1 MSYEENPFQAKTYQ
15 TNQTN
20 SIPPIIRETIHRKTI
35 YDEVKVNKPIIMPVA
50 YCNSNSQEEINNILN
65 QKFNDTNYTNYNN
78 YTYEVPSNDIGGIN
92 IDDNNHFTYDT
103 TSNTTYNNNYNY
115 NFNTTNLEHNTQD
128 TTDENIFF
136 TVTKINSINTYND
149 NYDINNLNHLQANKE
164 TDTTNYNY
172 DNNNTYNQTSTN
184 YISNIGNDNNYNI
197 DYTNSNYTANDYFA
211 QNPQVINTNNTNI
224 YSTPYITQVEDNKE
238 IKDARENKIFTTIL
252 TTNEQVTKE
261 QKKEDNR
268 KNDMIYPADDGIN
281 DSQNRNFTFGKTS
294 PDSTEEKKNI
304 ITKNNNNI
312 QVTKLI
318 NTNEPQFENNTNE
331 QKEIK
336 KPKIKA
342 LVKKITDDK
351 VIDSHNDKESNNKNF
366 NNAKVISKIQ
376 KIEYTNSINISES
389 NKNPTNVAYDI
400 KKGPIINI
408 ASNER
413 IFKKPE
419 EKDIKEKE
427 EKKEKVNK
435 ILIPAVIKVINAPEE
450 VDNNKEIKKD
460 IEEPQSISIKKLDN
474 INNISNNNINVQ
486 KKNEN
491 DIKQKI
497 ESPLKNP
504 IKEDDSILKTPKG
517 FSKVKVLKINKT
529 KMPKDNIK
537 KLQYSPNNNI
547 VKPLGKSRH
556 PKVKVV
562 KLTDKNT
569 VNINNNKDSVA
580 KVEYNNVIVRRSN
593 KFKNNSHKK
602 NPSSDNDIINISEI
616 RYEQSSGN
624 EKDKKRDSGSDEK
637 VIDDLDKN
645 LKINDFSAKDEEKK
659 DGLTESTYKRMK
671 NADGL
676 DEFDNNFNNH
686 DLFYNRMKTIFD
698 DLK

>member
-261 QKKEDNR
+261 QKKEDNK
-268 KNDMIYPADDGIN
+268 KNDMIYTADDGIN

-486 KKNEN
+486 KKM
-491 DIKQKI
+491 
-497 ESPLKNP
+497 
-504 IKEDDSILKTPKG
+504 
-517 FSKVKVLKINKT
+517 
-529 KMPKDNIK
+529 KMI
-537 KLQYSPNNNI
+537 
-547 VKPLGKSRH
+547 
-556 PKVKVV
+556 
-562 KLTDKNT
+562 
-569 VNINNNKDSVA
+569 
-580 KVEYNNVIVRRSN
+580 
-593 KFKNNSHKK
+593 
-602 NPSSDNDIINISEI
+602 
-616 RYEQSSGN
+616 
-624 EKDKKRDSGSDEK
+624 
-637 VIDDLDKN
+637 
-645 LKINDFSAKDEEKK
+645 
-659 DGLTESTYKRMK
+659 
-671 NADGL
+671 
-676 DEFDNNFNNH
+676 
-686 DLFYNRMKTIFD
+686 
-698 DLK
+698 